1 MSADARPIEC
11 RGAIAWEAGK
21 PLSIET
27 VTVAPPSTGEVRVR
41 LTATGVCHTDAYTLS
56 GKDPEGAFP
65 CVLGHEG
72 AGVVESVGNSVDS
85 VSIGDH
91 VVLLYIP
98 ECRKCKFCKSGKTN
112 LCGAIRATQ
121 GKGVMPDGTGRLSH
135 TASGKSLLH
144 FMGTSTFCEY
154 AVLPEI
160 SVAKV
165 DTAAPL
171 TSMCLLGCG
180 IPTGVGAV
188 RNTCK
193 VEEGA
198 TVAVFGLG
206 GVGLSVVQGAVLAG
220 ASRIIGV
227 DIDSGKFANALTFGA
242 TECVN
247 PKDHGD
253 RPIQEVLVEMTDGGL
268 DYTFEAIGRTATM
281 RSALEA
287 AHKGWGMSCI
297 IGVAGAGEMIQ
308 TRPFQLVTG
317 RRWVGT
323 AYGGTKGRTEVP
335 HLVKE
340 YMDGVL
346 KIDEYVTKKYPLD
359 DINQAFKDMHD
370 GKLIRGVIVY

>member
-1 MSADARPIEC
+1 MSSPPGPIEC

-21 PLSIET
+21 PLSVEK
-27 VTVAPPSTGEVRVR
+27 VTVAPPAAGEVRVR
-41 LTATGVCHTDAYTLS
+41 LAATGVCHTDAYTLS

-65 CVLGHEG
+65 CILGHEG
-72 AGVVESVGNSVDS
+72 SGVVESVGDGVTS
-85 VSIGDH
+85 VSVGDH

-98 ECRKCKFCKSGKTN
+98 ECRECKFCKSGKTN

-121 GKGVMPDGTGRLSH
+121 GKGVMPDGTSRLTATGR
-135 TASGKSLLH
+135 GQELLH

-154 AVLPEI
+154 AVLPAI
-160 SVAKV
+160 AVATV
-165 DTAAPL
+165 DAAAPL
-171 TSMCLLGCG
+171 TSVCLLGCG

-227 DIDSGKFANALTFGA
+227 DIDTGKFANATKFGA

-247 PKDHGD
+247 PKDYGD
-253 RPIQEVLVEMTDGGL
+253 KPIQEVLVEMTDGGL

-297 IGVAGAGEMIQ
+297 IGVAGAGEMIE

-323 AYGGTKGRTEVP
+323 AFGGTKGRTELP
-335 HLVKE
+335 LLVKE
-340 YMDGVL
+340 YMDGKL
-346 KIDEYVTKKYPLD
+346 KIDECVTKKYTLD
-359 DINQAFKDMHD
+359 EINDAFADMHD
-370 GKLIRGVIVY
+370 GKLIRGVIVF